1 MRCKAG
7 RSWAVGPG
15 EVLEV
20 DPEMGSQLVAFG
32 RHKEAVAAADAAE
45 VIGTTIGGGAWGT
58 AAGGSVV
65 VATSKTQEA
74 LRSLVWL

>member
-7 RSWAVGPG
+7 MSRVVGL
-15 EVLEV
+15 EEALEV
-20 DPEMGSQLVAFG
+20 DLGMGSQLVAFG
-32 RHKEAVAAADAAE
+32 RHKEAAADVAE
-45 VIGTTIGGGAWGT
+45 VAGMMIGGGAWGT
-58 AAGGSVV
+58 VAGDSVV

>member
-32 RHKEAVAAADAAE
+32 RHKEAAADVAE
-45 VIGTTIGGGAWGT
+45 VAGMMIGGGAWGT
-58 AAGGSVV
+58 VAGGSVV

-74 LRSLVWL
+74 LRSLVWF

>member
-7 RSWAVGPG
+7 MSRVVGL
-15 EVLEV
+15 EEALEV
-20 DPEMGSQLVAFG
+20 DLGMGSQLVAFG

>member
-1 MRCKAG
+1 MVPGRSSAAGLVEKACSVHCKAG

-32 RHKEAVAAADAAE
+32 RHKEAAADVAE
-45 VIGTTIGGGAWGT
+45 VAGMMIGGGA
-58 AAGGSVV
+58 
-65 VATSKTQEA
+65 
-74 LRSLVWL
+74 